1 MRDMKRRRPPLGQH
15 FLHDPGVRQKILYY
29 LNCRPE
35 DCWLEIGAGHGE
47 MTLLLAGTGAQVVAI
62 ERDAR
67 LAAELRPQLAA
78 LANASLIE
86 ADILKVALETLASEN
101 KVERFR
107 VYGNLPYYITSP
119 ILHRLFESRAAVA
132 DIHILIQREVAERLC
147 TAPGSR
153 DYGYLSVVTQFYTRA
168 EILMPVARGAFRPPP
183 KVESSL
189 VRLVPPGKS
198 AGVGVEDDD
207 AFLRFVQACFRQKRR
222 TLRANL
228 RARFGARVEKA
239 LAALGLAPRARAE
252 ELPLEQLAGLYHTL
266 EKSRR

>member
-1 MRDMKRRRPPLGQH
+1 MKRRRPPLGQH
-15 FLHDPGVRQKILYY
+15 FLHDSGVRQKILQQ
-29 LNCRPE
+29 LGARE
-35 DCWLEIGAGHGE
+35 GDVWLEIGAGHGE
-47 MTLLLAGTGAQVVAI
+47 MTLLLAGTGAQVVAV

-86 ADILKVALETLASEN
+86 ADILKVSLETLAKE
-101 KVERFR
+101 KEVGRLR

-132 DIHILIQREVAERLC
+132 DIHIVIQREVAERLC
-147 TAPGSR
+147 AAPGSR
-153 DYGYLSVVTQFYTRA
+153 DYGYLSVVTQFYTQP
-168 EILMPVARGAFRPPP
+168 EILLPVPRGAFRPPP

-189 VRLVPPGKS
+189 VRLVPPGMS
-198 AGVGVEDDD
+198 AMLGIQDES
-207 AFLRFVQACFRQKRR
+207 AFLRFVQACFQQKRR

-252 ELPLEQLAGLYHTL
+252 ELSLEHLASLYRQLN
-266 EKSRR
+266 